1 MLSNFCLKIFNNK
14 NLLMLFSVCIYVLAL
29 VSVLTSTLFLFSFC
43 LLIFSILFIVKK
55 YFPIKYIIIWN
66 LLFYVGV
73 LNLSFRLKDVDE
85 LSNLAPL
92 NSEITGVIVS
102 IPQGIA
108 ESNPK
113 FFFNIENLKSGSLEK
128 KFKNEKILINGDFN
142 FNEDDLK
149 IYNSLKIKG
158 RLAAPFKAGN
168 PFQFDYGDYLR
179 NHNTYAVFYARD
191 IELVKKELSLKSKI
205 LQEIS
210 NYRENVIKRHS
221 KYLDSPYLEILGG
234 IVFGDDA
241 ISPSKDIKHSFINSG
256 LLHILAASGMNV
268 AFIYGFF
275 FLILSRL
282 RLNFRF
288 NILFSMLM
296 VVIYTFMTGLGA
308 SIIRAASM
316 LLFILIVKLID
327 RDAHSISLLFFVG
340 LLMLLY
346 NPLFINDVGFQLSF
360 VVTFGILLM
369 SQYIIKFKN
378 KVFDFIA
385 SIVIIP
391 IIAQLWVIP
400 IQIFYFNNICIY
412 SIFANIMSVP
422 LLMLISFGGFV
433 SALLIGIIP
442 LCADL
447 ICKIFD
453 FILAPLLKCLVMIS
467 DFWGDLPNSVIQTIH
482 PSIFQILL
490 YYTFLFFITLFFN
503 KVYRDK
509 FLKKILGIVIGI
521 LKLLHLMLV
530 MRIVF

>member
-55 YFPIKYIIIWN
+55 YFPIKYIIILN

-316 LLFILIVKLID
+316 LLFILIGKLID

-340 LLMLLY
+340 LLMLVY

-385 SIVIIP
+385 
-391 IIAQLWVIP
+391 
-400 IQIFYFNNICIY
+400 
-412 SIFANIMSVP
+412 
-422 LLMLISFGGFV
+422 LL
-433 SALLIGIIP
+433 
-442 LCADL
+442 
-447 ICKIFD
+447 
-453 FILAPLLKCLVMIS
+453 
-467 DFWGDLPNSVIQTIH
+467 
-482 PSIFQILL
+482 
-490 YYTFLFFITLFFN
+490 
-503 KVYRDK
+503 
-509 FLKKILGIVIGI
+509 
-521 LKLLHLMLV
+521 
-530 MRIVF
+530 